1 MADYTMTFNIAEYL
15 DQAAARY
22 ESKTALYDPLI
33 RGSDG
38 LFHYRTLSFRELS
51 DLSKA
56 YAQAFYESGIIQG
69 TRVLL
74 LMKPGLEFAAAVF
87 AIYRIGAAPVIID
100 PGMGLRNMRRC
111 IEQTTPEAMIAV
123 SQVHWFRKFSPTCF
137 KSVKIAWG
145 IGMLLPPGVKNISA
159 VKIQPEID
167 FPPVATRLD
176 DMAAIVFT
184 TGSTGPPKGVVY
196 THKIFKSQIANIREV
211 YQAGPD
217 YVDMSAFPLFA
228 LFAVITG
235 MPSIIPKMDFTRPA
249 KVNPENIIREIN
261 THKVSFSFGS
271 PALWRTVADYAI
283 AHNLRM
289 PGLKKV
295 LMAGAPVLDDLHSK
309 VLRVIAE
316 DGDTWVPYGATE
328 SLTTATFTGREMIRE
343 TAAAT
348 RQGQGYCVG
357 YINPG
362 MTVKVIKVIDGP
374 INQWNDS
381 LELPPNERGE
391 IVVRGDVVKAAYFN
405 NPKATSESEIPDPD
419 GKWHRIGD
427 IGYFDTQGRLWFCG
441 RVTHRVFADNMIYY
455 PVCSEAV
462 FNAHPQVFR
471 TALVQGPNQT
481 TVLFVEPIPG
491 SFPNSKHKKQLI
503 SELLE
508 LGKQYPFTNLI
519 TDIRFVSKF
528 PVDIRHNAK
537 IFREKLSAKV
547 MKRKEKRG
555 KRKGGKMEN

>member
-1 MADYTMTFNIAEYL
+1 MADQTITFNIAEYL
-15 DQAAARY
+15 DQTATQY
-22 ESKTALYDPLI
+22 ENKTALYDPLI

-51 DLSKA
+51 DMSKD
-56 YAQAFYESGIIQG
+56 YANFFYNSGLRQG

-74 LMKPGLEFAAAVF
+74 LMRPSLEFAATVF

-111 IEQTTPEAMIAV
+111 IEQIAPEAMIAIPA
-123 SQVHWFRKFSPTCF
+123 VHWYRKFSPACF
-137 KSVKIAWG
+137 RSIKMAFG
-145 IGMLLPPGVKNISA
+145 FGPLLPPGVKNINA
-159 VKIQPEID
+159 IQAQPAGD
-167 FPPVATRLD
+167 FPPVPTQLD

-211 YQAGPD
+211 YHAGPD
-217 YVDMSAFPLFA
+217 YIDMSAFPLFA

-261 THKVSFSFGS
+261 AHNISFSFGS
-271 PALWRTVADYAI
+271 PALWRTVSEYAI
-283 AHNLRM
+283 ARNLRM

-295 LMAGAPVLDDLHSK
+295 LMAGAPVLDDLHAK
-309 VLRVIAE
+309 VHQVIAE

-328 SLTTATFTGREMIRE
+328 ALTTATFTGKEMIRE
-343 TAAAT
+343 TAAQT
-348 RQGQGYCVG
+348 HQGLGYCVG

-362 MTVKVIKVIDGP
+362 ITVKIIKVIDGP
-374 INQWNDS
+374 IDQWDDS
-381 LELPPNERGE
+381 LELPPGERGE
-391 IVVRGDVVKAAYFN
+391 IIVRGDVVKAAYFN
-405 NPKATSESEIPDPD
+405 NPEATRKSEIPDSG

-427 IGYFDTQGRLWFCG
+427 IGYFDPKGRLWFCG
-441 RVTHRVFADNMIYY
+441 RMTHRVFADNMIYY
-455 PVCSEAV
+455 PVCSEAI

-481 TVLFVEPIPG
+481 TVLFVEPMPG
-491 SFPNSKHKKQLI
+491 KFPSKQQQKQL
-503 SELLE
+503 STELIE
-508 LGKQYPFTNLI
+508 LGQGYPFTRQI
-519 TDIRFVSKF
+519 HDIRFIKKF

-547 MKRKEKRG
+547 MK
-555 KRKGGKMEN
+555 